1 VLRARTA
8 VSSQADA
15 ACGPENP
22 TTTQSTHPGGLA
34 LVGCGDGSVWVV
46 HCGSGEVRY
55 CLGANKHAVRC
66 LEATHD
72 RLVTSGDDGNLVLYH
87 FD

>member
-1 VLRARTA
+1 M
-8 VSSQADA
+8 
-15 ACGPENP
+15 
-22 TTTQSTHPGGLA
+22 
-34 LVGCGDGSVWVV
+34 GCGDGSVWVV